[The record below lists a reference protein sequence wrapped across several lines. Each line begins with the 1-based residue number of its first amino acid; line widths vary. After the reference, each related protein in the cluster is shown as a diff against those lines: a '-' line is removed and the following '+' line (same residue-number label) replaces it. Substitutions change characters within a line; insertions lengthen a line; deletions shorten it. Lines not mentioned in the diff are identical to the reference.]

1 MYKYKCRVG
10 NSIFLSSILRSF
22 RSIKKIDCDRINL
35 INYKTQKN
43 DRFDREKYVCLVC
56 FRQCFPALCQKIE
69 SLMSIFALFWRLTGL
84 IRYHR
89 SLKTIDLIIFK
100 IESILRSYDHKKTI
114 DSVGKPMIEF
124 PTLNISTSMNSAFL
138 TMTTKNSVVF
148 TRLHV

>member
-22 RSIKKIDCDRINL
+22 RSLKKIDCDRIDL

-69 SLMSIFALFWRLTGL
+69 SLMSIFALFRRLTGL

-89 SLKTIDLIIFK
+89 FWKR
-100 IESILRSYDHKKTI
+100 SIWSFSRSNRSYDLTITTNDRFGRKTDDRI
-114 DSVGKPMIEF
+114 PNLEYKY
-124 PTLNISTSMNSAFL
+124 
-138 TMTTKNSVVF
+138 
-148 TRLHV
+148 